1 MRRIKKILESIMV
14 IMLIAGIVAFAMSF
28 FALKSGD
35 VEKSYYLGV
44 IAMIC
49 ILPAAAYYSYRYL
62 NGGGGL
68 PF

>member
-1 MRRIKKILESIMV
+1 MV

-28 FALKSGD
+28 FALECRD

-44 IAMIC
+44 IAMIS
-49 ILPAAAYYSYRYL
+49 ILPAASYYSYRYL
-62 NGGGGL
+62 NDDGDI